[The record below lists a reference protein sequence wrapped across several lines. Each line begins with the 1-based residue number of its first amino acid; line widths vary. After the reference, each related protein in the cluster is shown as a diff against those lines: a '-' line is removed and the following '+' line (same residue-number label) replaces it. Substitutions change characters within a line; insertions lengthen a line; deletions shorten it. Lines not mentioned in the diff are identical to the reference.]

1 LLTAAFFRIQFG
13 SALKT
18 YGEDF
23 GGKSEGR
30 RYYVPEYT
38 YTDNWDGVTYTR

>member
-1 LLTAAFFRIQFG
+1 MQLHSVFG
-13 SALKT
+13 AALKT

-38 YTDNWDGVTYTR
+38 YTDNWDGTTYTR